1 MSISFT
7 TGTGMTNLRHNNRE
21 LTEKEFNEPAHK
33 HIKRDLSQNNIV
45 IKQGSLDEV
54 YEREFGEALEKYNAK
69 QKRKDRIITDYKN
82 HVYHSKSLDLQR
94 EFIVGLGK
102 KSDWDNLSPEMK
114 QQAGEKIAE
123 YIQEFEVRHPQLKVF
138 NAVVH
143 LDEAGAPHAHFNV
156 VPVATGY
163 KNGLEKQP
171 SFSKALYQEGNHAKG
186 KGQYREFRKEEVA
199 KLEEKLKELGYDRK
213 LVGTNN
219 IKDMHEYKEIVGQ
232 ANKELDEKLVS
243 KYGAPEYINETTGEF
258 VTKEEYQKIYESF
271 KKEFGEYDASEGDF
285 NYFLESDDIPLRK
298 TTLQEKMNWVK
309 KEYQGKIKSLV
320 KELSQ
325 MDKLL
330 EGKKTALESIST
342 EYDKRA
348 EEMNRINSEA
358 SERLSELSEL
368 ELQAKTLETGKN
380 GLETKLEGLQNE
392 IEVLETEKQ
401 QKLEQLGSISDNELD
416 SIRPKK
422 GLLGSKIE
430 LSPEQWKDFKGSY
443 YKARNEARE
452 MKQLAKM
459 YAQKN
464 QALTNGDRFQNSLNK
479 AKTEVKDSQIINLQ
493 NALKDK
499 DKTISVLEQKNKKL
513 LGVAKQYMP
522 QKMFQN
528 LLEELQMIKPIV
540 KVVRT
545 VKSLFKD

>member
-45 IKQGSLDEV
+45 IKQESLDEV

-219 IKDMHEYKEIVGQ
+219 IKDIHEYKEIVGQ

-243 KYGAPEYINETTGEF
+243 KYGAPEYINETTGEYYDL
-258 VTKEEYQKIYESF
+258 TEYH
-271 KKEFGEYDASEGDF
+271 
-285 NYFLESDDIPLRK
+285 NFLEFPSEEQEGQIARE
-298 TTLQEKMNWVK
+298 TTYAEKIDWVK
-309 KEYQGKIKSLV
+309 QHHQQDLNKLESSQKLSEARISELDKKIKEKS
-320 KELSQ
+320 
-325 MDKLL
+325 
-330 EGKKTALESIST
+330 KK
-342 EYDKRA
+342 
-348 EEMNRINSEA
+348 INTIDSEA
-358 SERLSELSEL
+358 SERLSKLSEL
-368 ELQAKTLETGKN
+368 DVQVKTLEAGKD

-401 QKLEQLGSISDNELD
+401 QKLEQLGSISDKELD

-430 LSPEQWKDFKGSY
+430 LSPEQWSDFKGSY

-464 QALTNGDRFQNSLNK
+464 QALANGDRFQNSLNK
-479 AKTEVKDSQIINLQ
+479 AKTEVKDSQIISLQ